1 MPEAEPYDDYEDYD
15 DEEDDLL
22 LGPDERDRD
31 LLDGSWEQEYY
42 ARSQRPPRDWNAI
55 AIGIALLLV
64 MGMVLP
70 TILFALR

>member
-1 MPEAEPYDDYEDYD
+1 MPEAEPYDDYEDDD
-15 DEEDDLL
+15 DEGEDLL

-42 ARSQRPPRDWNAI
+42 ARSPRPPRDWNAI
-55 AIGIALLLV
+55 GIGIALLLV
-64 MGMVLP
+64 MGMILP